1 MNHGILETEDFEKN
15 SGDIAEISLRF
26 PLRVA
31 CLDEKLMQSQSE

>member
-1 MNHGILETEDFEKN
+1 MNHKMMETEDFEKN

-31 CLDEKLMQSQSE
+31 YLEEKLMQSQAE